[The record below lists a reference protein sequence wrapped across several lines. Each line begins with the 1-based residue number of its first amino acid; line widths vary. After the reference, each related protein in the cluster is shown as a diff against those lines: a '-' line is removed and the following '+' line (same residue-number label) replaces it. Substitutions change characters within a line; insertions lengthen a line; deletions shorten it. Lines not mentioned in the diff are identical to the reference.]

1 MNVIA
6 IASLLFALSVS
17 ACAHLSESYADKL
30 AGDPKLARHA
40 EHFRSTYSSKE
51 FEEVKYGYRAILSGE
66 ALSNIYDRL
75 NEAPGSAIVSK
86 MELIHDALVR
96 HLAIH
101 SEIWSDAIAD
111 AVDKTSLYRYNKL
124 TSEMTSTYVAI
135 YLATTRM
142 EYTRLQ
148 VWSKIDSLMDQLKDN
163 LVGYEQTK
171 YPNTYE
177 LYGILSQLSDLAK
190 EPKGSLRTFNTTVN
204 NLRNDFSKTL
214 ALAELEF

>member
-1 MNVIA
+1 MNFIA
-6 IASLLFALSVS
+6 MAILLFALSLS

-51 FEEVKYGYRAILSGE
+51 FEEVQYGYRAILSGE
-66 ALSNIYDRL
+66 VLSNIYDRL

-86 MELIHDALVR
+86 MELMHDALVS

-124 TSEMTSTYVAI
+124 TSDMTSVYVAL

-142 EYTRLQ
+142 EYTRMQ
-148 VWSKIDSLMDQLKDN
+148 VFSKIDSLMDQLKN
-163 LVGYEQTK
+163 NISRYEKTK
-171 YPNTYE
+171 YPKTYE

-190 EPKGSLRTFNTTVN
+190 EPRGSLRTFNATVN
-204 NLRNDFSKTL
+204 DLQSDFSKAL
-214 ALAELEF
+214 GLAELEF

>member
-1 MNVIA
+1 MNFIA
-6 IASLLFALSVS
+6 TASLLFALLVS

-40 EHFRSTYSSKE
+40 EHFRSAYSSKE
-51 FEEVKYGYRAILSGE
+51 FEEIKYGYRAILSGE
-66 ALSNIYDRL
+66 VLSNMYDRL
-75 NEAPGSAIVSK
+75 NEAPSSAIVSQMK
-86 MELIHDALVR
+86 VIHDALVR

-101 SEIWSDAIAD
+101 SEVWSDAIAD

-124 TSEMTSTYVAI
+124 TSEMTSMYVAI

-142 EYTRLQ
+142 EYTRMQ
-148 VWSKIDSLMDQLKDN
+148 VFSKIDSLKDQLKDK
-163 LVGYEQTK
+163 LAGYEKTK
-171 YPNTYE
+171 YPKTYE

-190 EPKGSLRTFNTTVN
+190 EPKSSLRTFNSTVN
-204 NLRNDFSKTL
+204 DLQSDFSKAL